1 MTKNYN
7 QLRAM
12 LAITKGSLKA
22 ILRNPSAVA
31 FSFGF
36 PLIFILVF
44 GFIGGGAPTVN
55 IALANQRD
63 TSTWVIQALQKDP
76 LIRLA
81 AYADGA
87 AMRADLVKGRI
98 AAIISLDSSASP
110 GFTQYTVHILSSS
123 ASSDKYPIVKSGLA
137 QVFEGAVEQHMTG
150 PYARYKPLVIDELP
164 QLHGREYSMIDFILP
179 GMLGFSL
186 LSAAV
191 FGVAFL
197 FFSLRQQLVL
207 KRYYATPIGKRYI
220 VLGEG
225 LSRVLFQL
233 ITAVVIIGM
242 GKLVFHFTLVHGWLT
257 FVEMLFLSLFGLI
270 VFMGFGFII
279 SSVAKSEST
288 IPPFANLFTL
298 PQFLLGG
305 TFFSTEAF
313 PNWLQHIC
321 DVLPLKQL
329 NDAMR
334 NVAFEGAHLT
344 DCGKQLGILA
354 IWGIVTYAVAVRV
367 FKWE

>member
-1 MTKNYN
+1 MSQNYN

-22 ILRNPSAVA
+22 IFRSPSSVA

-36 PLIFILVF
+36 PLVFILVF
-44 GFIGGGAPTVN
+44 GFIGGGGPSVSF
-55 IALANQRD
+55 ALAKGTD
-63 TSTWVIQALQKDP
+63 TTNRVVQGLLKSGLLQVADEKDTAS
-76 LIRLA
+76 IRQ
-81 AYADGA
+81 
-87 AMRADLVKGRI
+87 DLEKGRI
-98 AAIISLDSSASP
+98 AAVLSVDSYRSPAGNTQYIVHTQTSSAS
-110 GFTQYTVHILSSS
+110 
-123 ASSDKYPIVKSGLA
+123 ADKYRILKLSLSQVLANAVESNIPEQYRPIVIK
-137 QVFEGAVEQHMTG
+137 
-150 PYARYKPLVIDELP
+150 ELP
-164 QLHGREYSMIDFILP
+164 PITGRAYSMIDFILP

-207 KRYYATPIGKRYI
+207 KRFFATPISKTYI
-220 VLGEG
+220 VFGEG
-225 LSRVLFQL
+225 LARVLFQL
-233 ITAVVIIGM
+233 ITAVVIILI
-242 GKLVFHFTLVHGWLT
+242 GKFAFHFTLVHGWIT
-257 FVEMLFLSLFGLI
+257 FVEMLCLSLFGLV

-305 TFFSTEAF
+305 TFFSTRAF
-313 PNWLQHIC
+313 PDWLQKIC
-321 DVLPLKQL
+321 EILPLKQL

-344 DCGKQLGILA
+344 DCWKQLGILA
-354 IWGIVTYAVAVRV
+354 LWGIVTYAVAVKV